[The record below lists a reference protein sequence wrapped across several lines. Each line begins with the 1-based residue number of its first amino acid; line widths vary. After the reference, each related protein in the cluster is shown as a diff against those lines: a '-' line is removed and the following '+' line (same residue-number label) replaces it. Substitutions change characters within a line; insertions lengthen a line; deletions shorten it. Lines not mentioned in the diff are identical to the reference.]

1 MIDTILSK
9 PEFDQAPTLSS
20 RYLTRRSPIY
30 MNGVKRVLDF
40 TISLIGLICISPLL
54 LLLALLLIIFQGGN
68 PIFLQERV
76 GRGCKPFHIIKFRTM
91 TNERDANGKLLPD
104 EQRTTWIGKLMRST
118 SLDELP
124 ELINVLIGDM
134 AIIGPRPWLAE
145 KLVIFTEETRQL
157 RMRIRPGISGLA
169 QILGRNGLTYRQR
182 VSYDLRYQ
190 KHLSFTLDCKILF
203 YTFYKVFKREG
214 IYERPDALGKPAHPA
229 TPKDLETKGRR
240 MNKPE

>member
-1 MIDTILSK
+1 MIDKVLNT
-9 PEFDQAPTLSS
+9 PEFNEAPYLSS
-20 RYLTRRSPIY
+20 RYLTRRDPLY
-30 MNGVKRVLDF
+30 ANGLKRALDF
-40 TISLIGLICISPLL
+40 TVAFIGLLCISPLL

-68 PIFLQERV
+68 PIFLQERI
-76 GRGCKPFHIIKFRTM
+76 GRKCRPFKIIKFRTM
-91 TNERDANGKLLPD
+91 TNERDTNGKLLPD

-134 AIIGPRPWLAE
+134 SLIGPRPWLAE

-229 TPKDLETKGRR
+229 TPKDPETKGRR
-240 MNKPE
+240 MTKPE

>member
-1 MIDTILSK
+1 MIDTVLNK
-9 PEFDQAPTLSS
+9 PEFDQAPPLSA
-20 RYLTRRSPIY
+20 RYLTRRSALY
-30 MNGVKRVLDF
+30 ANWLKRPLDF
-40 TISLIGLICISPLL
+40 SIALIGLLCISPLL

-68 PIFLQERV
+68 PIFQQERI
-76 GRGCKPFHIIKFRTM
+76 GRGCRPFRIIKFRTM
-91 TNERDANGKLLPD
+91 TNETDANGKLLPD
-104 EQRTTWIGKLMRST
+104 EQRTTWVGKLMRST

-134 AIIGPRPWLAE
+134 SLIGPRPWLAE
-145 KLVIFTEETRQL
+145 KLVIFTEETKQL
-157 RMRIRPGISGLA
+157 RMRIRPGVTGLA

-190 KHLSFTLDCKILF
+190 KHLSFSLDCKILF

-229 TPKDLETKGRR
+229 TPKDPETKGRK